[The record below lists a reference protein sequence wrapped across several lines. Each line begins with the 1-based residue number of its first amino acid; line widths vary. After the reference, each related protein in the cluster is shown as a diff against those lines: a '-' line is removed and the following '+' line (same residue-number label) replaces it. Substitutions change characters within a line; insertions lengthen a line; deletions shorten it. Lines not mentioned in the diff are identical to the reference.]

1 MATKQT
7 NIVKQAEIVPQLDQ
21 SSLRTALHEVQD
33 DLAVV
38 PEWMARAQALTVT
51 NAEEYKA
58 AGEFRAEVR
67 SQRKQ
72 PKFRL
77 ESFQEVAKRVTD
89 FLKMRRSEAEAQFDA
104 IDNIITVK
112 MNQQAERERLAA
124 EAEQRRIND
133 EKRKREEA
141 EAAERRKAADAQAEA
156 DRKQREK
163 QIAEAKRLGEVGK
176 REAERMKKA
185 AEEQAAR
192 DREAAAKE
200 EAEAKANFKPV
211 EVKPNLPTIAGS
223 RRHRNFFAEFTDFPV
238 LLEAWRQA
246 RNKGDMERAAFLR
259 RFITGDEKEL
269 NKEARDTRDS
279 KVMENAIPGIH
290 AFDKD
295 VT

>member
-112 MNQQAERERLAA
+112 MNQPTLYADLATYFA
-124 EAEQRRIND
+124 DPHASFEQTSTRDEQRGRIEVRSIKVSTN
-133 EKRKREEA
+133 A
-141 EAAERRKAADAQAEA
+141 IARRAISQWL
-156 DRKQREK
+156 RQR
-163 QIAEAKRLGEVGK
+163 
-176 REAERMKKA
+176 
-185 AEEQAAR
+185 
-192 DREAAAKE
+192 
-200 EAEAKANFKPV
+200 
-211 EVKPNLPTIAGS
+211 T
-223 RRHRNFFAEFTDFPV
+223 
-238 LLEAWRQA
+238 RQ
-246 RNKGDMERAAFLR
+246 FLR
-259 RFITGDEKEL
+259 SALLLHGNSLIMV
-269 NKEARDTRDS
+269 S
-279 KVMENAIPGIH
+279 
-290 AFDKD
+290 
-295 VT
+295 